1 MRNVNLWR
9 SLDDAS
15 QACRS
20 LEQVCC
26 VPAMNGSG
34 MGGQQAQL
42 QAEQSRAAV
51 ATDSDEEEGDGI
63 YSEEDVVL
71 IMEFASLGRAAAIE
85 LLHDFGG
92 DTESVLANI
101 FP

>member
-1 MRNVNLWR
+1 
-9 SLDDAS
+9 
-15 QACRS
+15 
-20 LEQVCC
+20 
-26 VPAMNGSG
+26 MNGSG
-34 MGGQQAQL
+34 MGGQQAQP
-42 QAEQSRAAV
+42 QTEQSRAAV

-63 YSEEDVVL
+63 YSEEDIVL